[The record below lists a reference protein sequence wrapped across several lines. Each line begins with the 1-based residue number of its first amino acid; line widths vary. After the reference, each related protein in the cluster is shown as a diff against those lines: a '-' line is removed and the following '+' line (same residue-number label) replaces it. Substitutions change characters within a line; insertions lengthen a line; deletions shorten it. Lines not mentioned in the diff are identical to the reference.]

1 MRRDVVFNFNNCIH
15 NFMNMNNDKQF
26 ASKKE
31 IASLLVRPEFL
42 EILIYD
48 IKVLKSF
55 ELSYS
60 LLIAFK

>member
-1 MRRDVVFNFNNCIH
+1 
-15 NFMNMNNDKQF
+15 MNNNKQF